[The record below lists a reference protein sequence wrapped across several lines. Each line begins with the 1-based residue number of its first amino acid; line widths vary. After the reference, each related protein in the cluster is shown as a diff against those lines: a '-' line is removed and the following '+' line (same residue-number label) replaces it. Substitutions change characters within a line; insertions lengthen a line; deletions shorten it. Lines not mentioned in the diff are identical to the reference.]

1 MERVNG
7 VNESPRITQE
17 PMCVVL
23 YIEPWPLRNNENTRL
38 PNDEKQT
45 FYQHERDANQQP
57 GGQHEQ

>member
-7 VNESPRITQE
+7 VNESPHITQE

-23 YIEPWPLRNNENTRL
+23 CIEPWPLQNNENTRL

-45 FYQHERDANQQP
+45 FYQHERDA
-57 GGQHEQ
+57 H